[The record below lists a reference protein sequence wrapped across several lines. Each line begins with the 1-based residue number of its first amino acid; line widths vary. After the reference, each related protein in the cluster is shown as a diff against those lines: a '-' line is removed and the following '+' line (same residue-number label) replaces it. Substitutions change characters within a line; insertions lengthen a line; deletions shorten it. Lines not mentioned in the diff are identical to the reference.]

1 MCKNDDKTEVMF
13 FASKHTLKT
22 KDHVVIPVGDSSIKS
37 ESCVRNLGVMLD
49 TSMSMDRQVS
59 AVCRSAFAQLR
70 NIGLI
75 RQYLT
80 SYATKS
86 LVNGLVTS
94 RLDYC
99 NALLYGVP
107 QTLMAKLQRVQNCAA
122 RIVTR
127 RSRFDHIS
135 PVLKDLHWL
144 PVHRRVQFKTLLY
157 TYKAVHKQAP
167 GYLSDMISVRVPTR
181 ALRSASTI
189 VLAVPSRTETKTKFG
204 ERHFKYSS
212 STLWNDLPIE
222 IRNAPS
228 LAILDPTKEAP
239 FSSQF
244 LETILL
250 KRL

>member
-1 MCKNDDKTEVMF
+1 
-13 FASKHTLKT
+13 
-22 KDHVVIPVGDSSIKS
+22 
-37 ESCVRNLGVMLD
+37 
-49 TSMSMDRQVS
+49 
-59 AVCRSAFAQLR
+59 
-70 NIGLI
+70 
-75 RQYLT
+75 
-80 SYATKS
+80 
-86 LVNGLVTS
+86 
-94 RLDYC
+94 
-99 NALLYGVP
+99 
-107 QTLMAKLQRVQNCAA
+107 MAKLQRVQNCAA

-228 LAILDPTKEAP
+228 LAIFKT
-239 FSSQF
+239 
-244 LETILL
+244 LL
-250 KRL
+250 KRHLFLHSF

>member
-1 MCKNDDKTEVMF
+1 
-13 FASKHTLKT
+13 
-22 KDHVVIPVGDSSIKS
+22 
-37 ESCVRNLGVMLD
+37 
-49 TSMSMDRQVS
+49 MSMDRQVS

-86 LVNGLVTS
+86 LINGLVTS

-107 QTLMAKLQRVQNCAA
+107 QTLMHKLQRVQNCAA

-157 TYKAVHKQAP
+157 TYKAIHKQAQCTDRTYYRP
-167 GYLSDMISVRVPTR
+167 HYPNNPHFRKSPFPDLLLRHLFRTVFKKLDEID
-181 ALRSASTI
+181 ALLMKHAYFT
-189 VLAVPSRTETKTKFG
+189 
-204 ERHFKYSS
+204 
-212 STLWNDLPIE
+212 
-222 IRNAPS
+222 
-228 LAILDPTKEAP
+228 
-239 FSSQF
+239 
-244 LETILL
+244 
-250 KRL
+250 

>member
-1 MCKNDDKTEVMF
+1 MLCKNDDKTEVMF
-13 FASKHTLKT
+13 FASRHTLKT

-37 ESCVRNLGVMLD
+37 ESCVRKFGVMLD

-157 TYKAVHKQAP
+157 IKPFT
-167 GYLSDMISVRVPTR
+167 
-181 ALRSASTI
+181 
-189 VLAVPSRTETKTKFG
+189 SR
-204 ERHFKYSS
+204 H
-212 STLWNDLPIE
+212 
-222 IRNAPS
+222 
-228 LAILDPTKEAP
+228 LAIC
-239 FSSQF
+239 Q
-244 LETILL
+244 I
-250 KRL
+250 

>member
-1 MCKNDDKTEVMF
+1 MWPNFDSREGGTYPQAPPLIRPAFKTGEGLGIPH
-13 FASKHTLKT
+13 SIPT
-22 KDHVVIPVGDSSIKS
+22 KYGTELRGSS
-37 ESCVRNLGVMLD
+37 N
-49 TSMSMDRQVS
+49 TS
-59 AVCRSAFAQLR
+59 RSHRIAFAQLR

-86 LVNGLVTS
+86 LINGLVTS

-107 QTLMAKLQRVQNCAA
+107 QTLMHKLQRVQNCAA

-157 TYKAVHKQAP
+157 TYEAIHKQAP
-167 GYLSDMISVRVPTR
+167 GYLSDMVSVRVPTR

-189 VLAVPSRTETKTKFG
+189 VLAVPSRTETKTKFR

-228 LAILDPTKEAP
+228 LAIFKTLLNRHL
-239 FSSQF
+239 F
-244 LETILL
+244 LHSF
-250 KRL
+250 